1 MARAS
6 ISKTVTTRR
15 VVKRDG
21 VTVRDTHTVTADPG
35 RLGEAVDIPAAPK
48 PRLPKPHK
56 APVKGNPNR
65 R

>member
-21 VTVRDTHTVTADPG
+21 VTTRDTHTVTADPS
-35 RLGEAVDIPAAPK
+35 RMGEAVDLPAVPT
-48 PRLPKPHK
+48 PRLPKPYK
-56 APVKGNPNR
+56 PPVKGNPNR